1 MADLASAC
9 SDRCRLLQSSGSFE
23 VTEDQ
28 SGYVLAHPV
37 YLDVAMMISFLAY
50 LEGGVVTQEE
60 ETQKEGGARERA
72 LKGRAGLRARLPW
85 ALDAE
90 AGSEGST
97 QRRDEVSLESK
108 SARQHTAASL
118 FNLLY
123 EYLTTDNQLVDL
135 RDPEQ
140 IQGLRP
146 GQLVELAG
154 EYLGNPLED
163 ILAFVAAMY
172 PYFAE
177 QQKVQKAAAA
187 EALQQARKA
196 QRSGNPARRPQAQG
210 STPDVTAIM
219 ADVMEKLQNS
229 ENEFG
234 IQMMLRMADDI
245 TKVPV
250 HDLLLRTPT
259 GLHAV
264 LTVSSEYY
272 SATTNEYLRAGKFR
286 VVGKVTKIVIDA
298 DTINL
303 TRRTFLGAAKSEL
316 VEELV
321 TNVKSGELKLDVADP
336 IVASP
341 AVQVLPMAIFI

>member
-1 MADLASAC
+1 MV
-9 SDRCRLLQSSGSFE
+9 GM
-23 VTEDQ
+23 TEQ
-28 SGYVLAHPV
+28 QTGYLLAHPV

-60 ETQKEGGARERA
+60 ATQKEAGARERV

-90 AGSEGST
+90 VGSEGST

-123 EYLTTDNQLVDL
+123 EYLSSDNQLVDL
-135 RDPEQ
+135 REPAQLE
-140 IQGLRP
+140 GLRS
-146 GQLVELAG
+146 GQLVELDG

-172 PYFAE
+172 PYYAE
-177 QQKVQKAAAA
+177 QQKAQKAAAA
-187 EALQQARKA
+187 EVLEQARKA
-196 QRSGNPARRPQAQG
+196 QKSGSPAKRAQAQEAM
-210 STPDVTAIM
+210 PEITAIVTG
-219 ADVMEKLQNS
+219 VMQQLQDS

-234 IQMMLRMADDI
+234 LQMMLRMADDI
-245 TKVPV
+245 RNAPV
-250 HDLLLRTPT
+250 HDLLLRRPT
-259 GLHAV
+259 GLQAV

-272 SATTNEYLRAGKFR
+272 SLKTNEYLRAGKFR
-286 VVGKVTKIVIDA
+286 VIGKVTRIVTGA
-298 DTINL
+298 STINL
-303 TRRTFLGAAKSEL
+303 TRRTLLGAADSAIAEDL
-316 VEELV
+316 VAKV
-321 TNVKSGELKLDVADP
+321 RSGELKLDVADP